1 RERADTRLLIG
12 VISDRLAWLES
23 EGHAGD
29 LAVPLLLERAT
40 VLHGLGDT
48 EAAIADLDALLARAP
63 SNIEALRFRADI
75 ALATGDVET
84 AVALW
89 RRYLDVEQR
98 PARRRQI
105 ELQLAQVLAEN
116 VQDLGGAIE
125 QLEPV

>member
-1 RERADTRLLIG
+1 
-12 VISDRLAWLES
+12 
-23 EGHAGD
+23 
-29 LAVPLLLERAT
+29 

-125 QLEPV
+125 QLEPVVEGNPDDIQLRERLLGLCIRASDWQRAIRE